1 MKTRRATSLTD
12 DRNQYNETSDI
23 TTKQAVKMQQEP
35 WQAPYVPQ
43 MPEMEAAPSA
53 TPRHRRSDKYRAAAG
68 EENVP
73 VQEMMPQQ
81 DRQVYEGQPQV
92 TPAPR
97 YTEDY
102 AQPQQPRSGRT
113 EEEYDDYDD
122 DEYEEIRIWPRVLA
136 AVVLIALALCVALY
150 FVPNAGPLQPV
161 KEKIT
166 GLVNS
171 VVGVSAAPKEQP
183 QVISFQGQSNASQV
197 GSRTLFNITTN
208 RSVQALRLETEDGR
222 VLDADISVING
233 TEETNKIWSAYV
245 VFDEAFDGVIYAA
258 CQDGEEWIR
267 TDKMVSMRVLAPT
280 QVPTQ
285 APVMTQAPVV
295 TDAPAFPVEL
305 PTQAPV
311 QEPVQMPAAFALE
324 PTQAPAVV
332 VNVPTQ
338 MPATDVPVIPT
349 WAPAPTAA
357 PTAQPTQVPTEV
369 PTPEPTAEPTQV
381 PTPEPTATPVPVP
394 TASPMPRLNA
404 AGDMAL
410 QVTDTVF
417 IGAKAQ
423 DDFSREVGYV
433 APNPDQYVYVSSSG
447 TSPAAGVL
455 TFRGDN
461 FRRNAAYGTVEMEEE
476 KMTVLWKSPIGSLR
490 TEDNGTLYGVGWT
503 GQPAIIKWSKQ
514 AREMMNLY
522 EEKKNTSALREV
534 IFGAQD
540 GKIYF
545 LDLTTGEATR
555 DPINVGFPLKGS
567 VSLDTKGR
575 PMLTVG
581 QGISK
586 LASGKTGKIG
596 LHVYNLMDG
605 KPFFLLNGRQS
616 DTQKQYFTNGAFDGT
631 ALFLH
636 TADAIVVAGE
646 NGLLY
651 TIDLNSTFEFPDEN
665 QPDTEGKLE
674 INQKT
679 TYLRTK
685 SSAEK
690 DAQVPVESSVAM
702 YDKYIYMA
710 DTYGVLRCVN
720 SDTMETVWTMDN
732 GDNTDAAIALDMDG
746 DTGVSLYTGNTAY
759 SRLSNKKD
767 VSIRRVDAL
776 TGEEV
781 WVYNVKCDYNKSQLS
796 GVKASPVVGQH
807 EISDLVIFTV
817 NQVDGGGSRVLA
829 LRKADGSLAWS
840 HDMEADSISSPVAVY
855 NEAGKAWIIQAD
867 GEGTLYLLDG
877 ENGRVKN
884 TLNLGG
890 EVEASPAVYKDILV
904 IGTCSKDAYMYA
916 IKLQ

>member
-1 MKTRRATSLTD
+1 MKTRRATSLTND
-12 DRNQYNETSDI
+12 LNQYNETSDI
-23 TTKQAVKMQQEP
+23 TTKQAVKNQHNA
-35 WQAPYVPQ
+35 WQAPYVQPL
-43 MPEMEAAPSA
+43 PDRDSAPSA
-53 TPRHRRSDKYRAAAG
+53 TPRHRRSDKYRAGAAP
-68 EENVP
+68 EMPAAE
-73 VQEMMPQQ
+73 QEQPAY
-81 DRQVYEGQPQV
+81 DVPQV
-92 TPAPR
+92 TRAPRYDEQDMQMPAPR
-97 YTEDY
+97 
-102 AQPQQPRSGRT
+102 RSRAN
-113 EEEYDDYDD
+113 ENYDDAD
-122 DEYEEIRIWPRVLA
+122 DEDDYEPIRIWPRVLA
-136 AVVLIALALCVALY
+136 AVVLIALVVCIALY

-161 KEKIT
+161 KDKI
-166 GLVNS
+166 
-171 VVGVSAAPKEQP
+171 VGVVNAVAGVSTAPKEQP
-183 QVISFQGQSNASQV
+183 QVISFQAQSNASMV

-222 VLDADISVING
+222 VVSDAVNMING
-233 TEETNKIWSAYV
+233 TEETNKIWDAVV
-245 VFDEAFDGVIYAA
+245 VFDEPFDGVLYAA
-258 CQDGEEWIR
+258 CQDGENWVR
-267 TDKMVSMRVLAPT
+267 SDKMVSMRVIA
-280 QVPTQ
+280 PTQ
-285 APVMTQAPVV
+285 APTQMPVMTQVPV
-295 TDAPAFPVEL
+295 F
-305 PTQAPV
+305 TQAPA
-311 QEPVQMPAAFALE
+311 QLQQPVFTQVPASPV
-324 PTQAPAVV
+324 PTAIATAVPAVV

-338 MPATDVPVIPT
+338 APATEMLVAAT
-349 WAPAPTAA
+349 WAPVATAVPTQAPT
-357 PTAQPTQVPTEV
+357 PV
-369 PTPEPTAEPTQV
+369 PTPVPTQAPTPVPTPV
-381 PTPEPTATPVPVP
+381 PTPEPTATPSPVP
-394 TASPMPRLNA
+394 TISPLPRLNA
-404 AGDMAL
+404 AGEIAFDL
-410 QVTDTVF
+410 KDTVF

-423 DDFSREVGYV
+423 DNFSRDQGYL
-433 APNPDQYVYVSSSG
+433 APHPDQYAYVSDSG
-447 TSPAAGVL
+447 NATVAGVL

-476 KMTVLWKSPIGSLR
+476 KMSVLWKSPIGSLR

-503 GQPAIIKWSKQ
+503 GQPAIVKWSKQ

-545 LDLTTGEATR
+545 LDLTTGEPTR
-555 DPINVGFPLKGS
+555 DAINVGFPLKGS

-616 DTQKQYFTNGAFDGT
+616 DEQKQYFTNGAFDGT
-631 ALFLH
+631 SLFLH
-636 TADAIVVAGE
+636 TNDAIVVAGE

-651 TIDLNSTFEFPDEN
+651 TIDLNATFSFPDAN
-665 QPDTEGKLE
+665 RPDIVPDLKLAPE
-674 INQKT
+674 T

-685 SSAEK
+685 ATAEK

-720 SDTMETVWTMDN
+720 ADTMETVWAMDN

-759 SRLSNKKD
+759 SRLSTKKD
-767 VSIRRVDAL
+767 VSLRRVDAL
-776 TGEEV
+776 SGEEV
-781 WVYNVKCDYNKSQLS
+781 WVYNIRCDYNKSQLS
-796 GVKASPVVGQH
+796 GLKASPVIGQH
-807 EISDLVIFTV
+807 DISDLVIFTV
-817 NQVDGGGSRVLA
+817 NQVKDGGSRVLA

-867 GEGTLYLLDG
+867 GDGTLYLLDG
-877 ENGRVKN
+877 ENGRVLH
-884 TLNLGG
+884 TLNLDG
-890 EVEASPAVYKDILV
+890 EVEASPAVYKDILL

>member
-12 DRNQYNETSDI
+12 YRNQYNETSD
-23 TTKQAVKMQQEP
+23 TTTRQAVKQQP
-35 WQAPYVPQ
+35 AQWQAPYT
-43 MPEMEAAPSA
+43 PEMPDLQSTPSA
-53 TPRHRRSDKYRAAAG
+53 TPRHRRGDKYLKAEAQ
-68 EENVP
+68 EEA
-73 VQEMMPQQ
+73 VQPAFSPAVQPAH
-81 DRQVYEGQPQV
+81 EGQPQV

-97 YTEDY
+97 YAADY
-102 AQPQQPRSGRT
+102 QDPAAPQPRQNTRYDDQ
-113 EEEYDDYDD
+113 EYDDEDD
-122 DEYEEIRIWPRVLA
+122 YEPIRIWPRVLL
-136 AVVLIALALCVALY
+136 AVVLIALALCIALY

-166 GLVNS
+166 ALVNQ
-171 VVGVSAAPKEQP
+171 VTGIAAAPREQP
-183 QVISFQGQSNASQV
+183 QVLSFQTQSSASNL
-197 GSRTLFNITTN
+197 GSRTLFHITTN
-208 RSVQALRLETEDGR
+208 QAAQALRLETADGR
-222 VLDADISVING
+222 VLDADIALING
-233 TEETNKIWSAYV
+233 TEETNKIWEANV
-245 VFDEAFDGVIYAA
+245 VFQEAYEGSVYVA
-258 CQDGEEWIR
+258 CQDGESWVLS
-267 TDKMVSMRVLAPT
+267 DKMVSLRVMAPT
-280 QVPTQ
+280 PQPTMLPTQ
-285 APVMTQAPVV
+285 APVVTQVPVV
-295 TDAPAFPVEL
+295 TDAPALVAAETQAPAAQAGIIVSTPL
-305 PTQAPV
+305 PTQAP
-311 QEPVQMPAAFALE
+311 
-324 PTQAPAVV
+324 
-332 VNVPTQ
+332 
-338 MPATDVPVIPT
+338 ATEVPVIPT
-349 WAPAPTAA
+349 WAPAA
-357 PTAQPTQVPTEV
+357 TAQPTQAPTAEPTQL

-381 PTPEPTATPVPVP
+381 PTPEPTATPEPVP
-394 TASPMPRLNA
+394 TATPMPRLTA
-404 AGDMAL
+404 EGEIGFSL
-410 QVTDTVF
+410 TDTVF

-423 DDFSREVGYV
+423 DDFQREEGYV

-447 TSPAAGVL
+447 SSPAAGVL

-461 FRRNAAYGTVEMEEE
+461 FRRNAAYGTAEIEEE
-476 KMTVLWKSPIGSLR
+476 TMSVLWKSPVGSLR
-490 TEDNGTLYGVGWT
+490 TEDNGTLWGVGWT
-503 GQPAIIKWSKQ
+503 GQPAIIKWSVQ

-522 EEKKNTSALREV
+522 EEKKDTKALREV

-545 LDLTTGEATR
+545 LDLLTGEATR

-596 LHVYNLMDG
+596 LHAYSLIDG
-605 KPFFLLNGRQS
+605 KAFFLLNGRQS

-636 TADAIVVAGE
+636 TNDAIVVAGE

-651 TIDLNSTFEFPDEN
+651 TIDLNSKFTFPDAN
-665 QPDTEGKLE
+665 TPDQEGSLE
-674 INQKT
+674 IDQEI

-685 SSAEK
+685 ASAEK

-720 SDTMETVWTMDN
+720 SDTMETVWAMDN

-759 SRLSNKKD
+759 SRLSTKKD

-781 WVYNVKCDYNKSQLS
+781 WKYDIKCDYNKSQLS
-796 GVKASPVVGQH
+796 GVKASPVIGQH

-817 NQVDGGGSRVLA
+817 NQVKGGGSQVIA
-829 LRKADGSLAWS
+829 LRKADGSVAWT

-855 NEAGKAWIIQAD
+855 NAAGEAWVIQAD
-867 GEGTLYLLDG
+867 GDGTLYLLDG
-877 ENGRVKN
+877 VTGKVRN

-890 EVEASPAVYKDILV
+890 EVEASPAVYNDILV